1 MQKKLPQRDPS
12 GSYRRKAVAT
22 RRLGSEG
29 HCACGERRSEALIPG
44 ANPIQCAECERKSRD
59 SRTMD
64 YHHFAGKANNPT
76 AIPIPVNDH
85 RACLSAAQ
93 EDWPKMTRNNPRG
106 SPLLA
111 AAACVRGFIDT
122 VIYLIESGLLWVAEM
137 LESLDDFLIGKLGP
151 QWWVNSQIEPF
162 VPKSKV

>member
-1 MQKKLPQRDPS
+1 
-12 GSYRRKAVAT
+12 
-22 RRLGSEG
+22 
-29 HCACGERRSEALIPG
+29 
-44 ANPIQCAECERKSRD
+44 
-59 SRTMD
+59 MD
-64 YHHFAGKANNPT
+64 NHHFAGRANNPIT
-76 AIPIPVNDH
+76 IPVPVNDH

-106 SPLLA
+106 SPLIA

-151 QWWVNSQIEPF
+151 QWWVNSEIEPF
-162 VPKSKV
+162 VAKSKV